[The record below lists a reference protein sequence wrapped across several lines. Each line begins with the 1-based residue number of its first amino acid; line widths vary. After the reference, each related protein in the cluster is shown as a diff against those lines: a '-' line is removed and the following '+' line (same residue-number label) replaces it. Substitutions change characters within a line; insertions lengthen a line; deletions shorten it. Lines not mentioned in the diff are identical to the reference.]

1 MKKRI
6 QTFYTS
12 LNLKNVPAVLRIY
25 ILIAFLSPVLAN
37 EKPLIIKYNG
47 ELFFPAFTTAAYFP
61 VKDVDGLTTMERTES
76 IDWKNITS
84 EFILF
89 APVSW
94 SAGHSDLENGN
105 YVSPFAKQYFIDNNG
120 DRKELPFSK
129 RHFLGTTRSGEDVL
143 AGLIHGTRISVWI
156 GFASMFIA
164 GMFGVLIGGLAGFLG
179 DYKFKVSRIAVFYFI
194 LMLIPAW
201 YYSFTIQS
209 DGITA
214 CFSDSIIIGMFRL
227 TFSVLL
233 FAFVLL
239 WPLLIKV
246 KLKTR
251 NYFTGK
257 ISIPIDFIIMRIIEI
272 FLSLPRM
279 VLILTIAAI
288 TKPSVSTLVLI
299 IGLTSWT
306 DIARITRAELLKLR
320 EVDFINAEKSIGLG
334 IKAILFKHILPNI
347 TPVIITVLIF
357 GVASA
362 IMMETGLSFLGIGL
376 PAGTVTWGTLMFA
389 AKENFMAWWLVLFPG
404 LAISILLISLNNY
417 GKRLS

>member
-1 MKKRI
+1 MKKGI
-6 QTFYTS
+6 QTFYKS
-12 LNLKNVPAVLRIY
+12 LNLKDVPAVLKIY
-25 ILIAFLSPVLAN
+25 ILIALLSPVLAN

-47 ELFFPAFTTAAYFP
+47 ELFFPAFTSNAYFP
-61 VKDVDGLTTMERTES
+61 IKDSEGLTTNERTES
-76 IDWKNITS
+76 IDWKNIAS
-84 EFILF
+84 EFILY

-105 YVSPFAKQYFIDNNG
+105 YVSPFAKQYFIDTNG

-143 AGLIHGTRISVWI
+143 AGLIQGTRISVWI

-164 GMFGVLIGGLAGFLG
+164 GIFGVLIGGLAGFLG
-179 DYKFKVSRIAVFYFI
+179 DYKFKVSRITVFYFI
-194 LMLIPAW
+194 LMLVPAW

-209 DGITA
+209 GAITA
-214 CFSDSIIIGMFRL
+214 CFSNSIISGLLRL
-227 TFSVLL
+227 TLSVIL
-233 FAFVLL
+233 FAFILL
-239 WPLLIKV
+239 WPLLMKT
-246 KLKTR
+246 KFRTR
-251 NYFTGK
+251 NYFTRK

-279 VLILTIAAI
+279 VMILTIAAI

-320 EVDFINAEKSIGLG
+320 KVDFINAEKSIGLG

-362 IMMETGLSFLGIGL
+362 IMTETGLSFLGIGL

>member
-1 MKKRI
+1 
-6 QTFYTS
+6 
-12 LNLKNVPAVLRIY
+12 
-25 ILIAFLSPVLAN
+25 
-37 EKPLIIKYNG
+37 
-47 ELFFPAFTTAAYFP
+47 
-61 VKDVDGLTTMERTES
+61 
-76 IDWKNITS
+76 
-84 EFILF
+84 
-89 APVSW
+89 
-94 SAGHSDLENGN
+94 
-105 YVSPFAKQYFIDNNG
+105 
-120 DRKELPFSK
+120 
-129 RHFLGTTRSGEDVL
+129 
-143 AGLIHGTRISVWI
+143 
-156 GFASMFIA
+156 MFIA
-164 GMFGVLIGGLAGFLG
+164 GIFGVLIGGLAGFLG
-179 DYKFKVSRIAVFYFI
+179 DYKFKVSRITVFYFI
-194 LMLIPAW
+194 LMLVPAW

-209 DGITA
+209 GAITA
-214 CFSDSIIIGMFRL
+214 CFSNSIISGLLRL
-227 TFSVLL
+227 TLSVIL
-233 FAFVLL
+233 FAFILL
-239 WPLLIKV
+239 WPLLMKT
-246 KLKTR
+246 KFRTR
-251 NYFTGK
+251 NYFTRK

-279 VLILTIAAI
+279 VMILTIAAI

-362 IMMETGLSFLGIGL
+362 IMTETGLSFLGIGL